1 MSFVVTGATGHLGRL
16 VVESL
21 LTRGVAPEQVVA
33 TGRDLSRIADLADRG
48 VRTLVAD
55 YDDPDSLRTAFDGAD
70 RLLLVSASEVG
81 TRVPQH
87 RNAIEAAKAAGVGLV
102 AYTSIANA
110 DRTDILLAAEHQ
122 ATEQLLVESGL
133 PFALLRNNLYLDLY
147 TEQVPTYAE
156 HGAVVGSAGEGRQ
169 SAALRADLAE
179 AAAAVLVSD
188 EPAGVYELGTDEA
201 FTFAELATAVAEATG
216 SPVTYQDLPE
226 QAYREMLVGF
236 GVPAPF
242 AEVLADSHRGIAE
255 GRLLTPSGD
264 LSRLLGRPATSM
276 TRAVQEAAA
285 RSAALTR

>member
-21 LTRGVAPEQVVA
+21 LARGVAPHHVVA
-33 TGRDLSRIADLADRG
+33 TGRDLSRVTDLADRG
-48 VRTLVAD
+48 VRTVVAD
-55 YDDPDSLRTAFDGAD
+55 YDDPASLRSAFDGAE

-81 TRVPQH
+81 RRVPQH
-87 RNAIEAAKAAGVGLV
+87 RNAIDAAKAAGVGLV

-122 ATEQLLVESGL
+122 ATEQLLSESGL
-133 PFALLRNNLYLDLY
+133 PTALLRNNLYLDLY
-147 TEQVPTYAE
+147 TEQVPTYVE
-156 HGAVVGSAGEGRQ
+156 HGAVIGSAGEGRQ
-169 SAALRADLAE
+169 SAALRAELAE

-201 FTFAELATAVAEATG
+201 FTFAELAAAVAGATG
-216 SPVTYQDLPE
+216 RPVAYQDLPE
-226 QAYREMLVGF
+226 QQYREMLVGF
-236 GVPAPF
+236 GVPASF

-276 TRAVQEAAA
+276 TQAVREAAA
-285 RSAALTR
+285 RSAAATR